1 MNVKFELD
9 YLKLLAAAE
18 RSPKLAHEAMVLAL
32 GKSAREV
39 QTLARAKHRFRS
51 KTTMLEKSV
60 EFTVDKREMN
70 ATVFLNEKV
79 ASYGPFVHDGTGIYG
94 PAKRKLDP
102 IVPRGK
108 RYRVYKDIDGNKV
121 KRDKFKQKEW
131 LRFIGS
137 DGRFHFARQINH
149 PGIKP
154 DQFLYKAADAA
165 QSQINVIFAHALD
178 DFVAKFD
185 RQIGGN

>member
-32 GKSAREV
+32 SKSAREV

-60 EFTVDKREMN
+60 EFTVDQKEMN

-79 ASYGPFVHDGTGIYG
+79 APYAPFVHEGTKPHVISSM
-94 PAKRKLDP
+94 
-102 IVPRGK
+102 GK

-137 DGRFHFARQINH
+137 DGRFHFAKQINH
-149 PGIKP
+149 PGTKP
-154 DQFLYKAADAA
+154 DKFLYEAGEAAVSAINLIFARALDNLAA
-165 QSQINVIFAHALD
+165 QL
-178 DFVAKFD
+178 D
-185 RQIGGN
+185 RQIGGGA